1 MQDVHINL
9 REYSLAPFCVC
20 LQFHKIW
27 YNKQIGIF
35 HFFRERNSM
44 KKLLFILIILGA
56 AVYWGMSQ
64 GDDLSR
70 QAKASHG
77 GAIASREV
85 KPAKEE
91 KGVVSEIKETV
102 ATLISGMSSTP
113 TAQGTVG
120 KTDRA
125 APSSVVKEKA
135 EAGTLREK
143 WDDVAHFKEALESR
157 VHREK
162 FVPYDK
168 IPDLLKKGIIATED
182 RRYYDH
188 GAVDVIGVARALI
201 TNSIAGETLEGGSTI
216 AQQTVKN
223 IFLSN
228 ERTMTR
234 KAEELALAVQLERN
248 YSKEEILELYL
259 NTIYFGHGAYGVG
272 EASRVYFGK
281 APKDLN
287 LSQCAM
293 LAGLPQAPSA
303 YDPISHPKEG
313 AKRMTTVLALMA
325 QEGYITPEEAA
336 RSAMHL
342 WLK

>member
-1 MQDVHINL
+1 
-9 REYSLAPFCVC
+9 
-20 LQFHKIW
+20 
-27 YNKQIGIF
+27 
-35 HFFRERNSM
+35 M
-44 KKLLFILIILGA
+44 KKFLFLLIILGC

-77 GAIASREV
+77 GAVSAQPV

-91 KGVVSEIKETV
+91 KGIIAEVKDTVS
-102 ATLISGMSSTP
+102 TLISGMSSSP
-113 TAQGTVG
+113 TAQGVVE
-120 KTDRA
+120 KQA
-125 APSSVVKEKA
+125 KPSPASPSTVVKEKT

-143 WDDVAHFKEALESR
+143 WNDVSHFRESLESR

-188 GAVDVIGVARALI
+188 GAVDIIGVARAFI
-201 TNSIAGETLEGGSTI
+201 TNSMAGETLEGGSTI

-228 ERTMTR
+228 DRTMTR
-234 KAEELALAVQLERN
+234 KLEELALAVQLERN

-281 APKDLN
+281 EPKDLD

-303 YDPISHPKEG
+303 YDPISHPQEG
-313 AKRMTTVLALMA
+313 VKRMTTVLALMA

-336 RSAMHL
+336 KSAMHL

>member
-1 MQDVHINL
+1 
-9 REYSLAPFCVC
+9 
-20 LQFHKIW
+20 
-27 YNKQIGIF
+27 
-35 HFFRERNSM
+35 M
-44 KKLLFILIILGA
+44 KKFLFLLIILGC

-77 GAIASREV
+77 GAVSAQPV

-91 KGVVSEIKETV
+91 KGIIAEVKDTVS
-102 ATLISGMSSTP
+102 TLISGMSSSP
-113 TAQGTVG
+113 TAQGAVE
-120 KTDRA
+120 KQA
-125 APSSVVKEKA
+125 KPSPASPSTVVKEKT
-135 EAGTLREK
+135 EAGTLQEK
-143 WDDVAHFKEALESR
+143 WNDVSHFRESLESR

-188 GAVDVIGVARALI
+188 GAVDIIGVARAFI
-201 TNSIAGETLEGGSTI
+201 TNSMAGETLEGGSTI

-228 ERTMTR
+228 DRTMTR
-234 KAEELALAVQLERN
+234 KLEELALAVQLERN

-281 APKDLN
+281 EPKDLD

-303 YDPISHPKEG
+303 YDPISHPQEG

-336 RSAMHL
+336 KSAMHL

>member
-1 MQDVHINL
+1 
-9 REYSLAPFCVC
+9 
-20 LQFHKIW
+20 
-27 YNKQIGIF
+27 
-35 HFFRERNSM
+35 M
-44 KKLLFILIILGA
+44 KKFLFLLIILGC

-77 GAIASREV
+77 GAVSAQPV
-85 KPAKEE
+85 KPEKEE
-91 KGVVSEIKETV
+91 KGVIAEVKDTV
-102 ATLISGMSSTP
+102 ATLISGMSSSP
-113 TAQGTVG
+113 TAQGAVE
-120 KTDRA
+120 KQA
-125 APSSVVKEKA
+125 KPSPASPSMVVKEKT
-135 EAGTLREK
+135 EAGTLQEK
-143 WDDVAHFKEALESR
+143 WNDVSHFRESLESR

-188 GAVDVIGVARALI
+188 GAVDIIGVARAFI
-201 TNSIAGETLEGGSTI
+201 TNSMAGETLEGGSTI

-228 ERTMTR
+228 DRTMTR
-234 KAEELALAVQLERN
+234 KLEELALAVQLERN

-281 APKDLN
+281 EPKALD

-303 YDPISHPKEG
+303 YDPISHPQEG

-336 RSAMHL
+336 KSAMHL

>member
-1 MQDVHINL
+1 
-9 REYSLAPFCVC
+9 
-20 LQFHKIW
+20 
-27 YNKQIGIF
+27 
-35 HFFRERNSM
+35 M
-44 KKLLFILIILGA
+44 KKFLFLLIILGC

-77 GAIASREV
+77 GAVSAQPV
-85 KPAKEE
+85 KPEKEE
-91 KGVVSEIKETV
+91 KGIIAEVKDTVS
-102 ATLISGMSSTP
+102 TLISGMSSSP
-113 TAQGTVG
+113 TAQGSVE
-120 KTDRA
+120 KQA
-125 APSSVVKEKA
+125 KPSPASPSTVVKEKA

-143 WDDVAHFKEALESR
+143 WDDVSHFRESLESR

-188 GAVDVIGVARALI
+188 GAVDIIGVARAFI
-201 TNSIAGETLEGGSTI
+201 TNSMAGETLEGGSTI

-228 ERTMTR
+228 DRTMTR
-234 KAEELALAVQLERN
+234 KLEELALAVQLERN

-259 NTIYFGHGAYGVG
+259 NTIYFGHGTYGVG

-281 APKDLN
+281 EPKDLD

-303 YDPISHPKEG
+303 YDPISHPQEG

-336 RSAMHL
+336 KSAMHL

>member
-1 MQDVHINL
+1 
-9 REYSLAPFCVC
+9 
-20 LQFHKIW
+20 
-27 YNKQIGIF
+27 
-35 HFFRERNSM
+35 M
-44 KKLLFILIILGA
+44 KKFLFLLIILGC

-77 GAIASREV
+77 GAVSAQPV
-85 KPAKEE
+85 KPEKEE
-91 KGVVSEIKETV
+91 KGIIAEVKDTVS
-102 ATLISGMSSTP
+102 TLISGMSSSL
-113 TAQGTVG
+113 TAQGVVERQA
-120 KTDRA
+120 K
-125 APSSVVKEKA
+125 PSPASPSTVVKEKA
-135 EAGTLREK
+135 EAGTLQEK
-143 WDDVAHFKEALESR
+143 WNDVSHFKESLESR

-188 GAVDVIGVARALI
+188 GAVDIIGVARAFI
-201 TNSIAGETLEGGSTI
+201 TNSMAGETLEGGSTI

-228 ERTMTR
+228 DRTMTR
-234 KAEELALAVQLERN
+234 KLEELALAVQLERN

-281 APKDLN
+281 EPKDLD

-303 YDPISHPKEG
+303 YDPISHPQEG

-336 RSAMHL
+336 KSAMHL

>member
-1 MQDVHINL
+1 
-9 REYSLAPFCVC
+9 
-20 LQFHKIW
+20 
-27 YNKQIGIF
+27 
-35 HFFRERNSM
+35 M
-44 KKLLFILIILGA
+44 KKFLFLLIILGC

-77 GAIASREV
+77 GAVSAQPV
-85 KPAKEE
+85 KPEKEE
-91 KGVVSEIKETV
+91 KGIIAEVKDTVS
-102 ATLISGMSSTP
+102 TLISGMSSSP
-113 TAQGTVG
+113 TAQGVVE
-120 KTDRA
+120 KQA
-125 APSSVVKEKA
+125 KPSPASPSTVVKGKA

-143 WDDVAHFKEALESR
+143 WDDVSHFKESLESR

-188 GAVDVIGVARALI
+188 GAVDIIGVARAFI
-201 TNSIAGETLEGGSTI
+201 TNSMAGETLEGGSTI

-228 ERTMTR
+228 DRTMTR
-234 KAEELALAVQLERN
+234 KLEELALAVQLERN

-281 APKDLN
+281 EPKDLD

-303 YDPISHPKEG
+303 YDPISHPQEG

-336 RSAMHL
+336 KSAMHL

>member
-1 MQDVHINL
+1 
-9 REYSLAPFCVC
+9 
-20 LQFHKIW
+20 
-27 YNKQIGIF
+27 
-35 HFFRERNSM
+35 M
-44 KKLLFILIILGA
+44 KKFLFLLIILGC

-77 GAIASREV
+77 GAVSAQPV
-85 KPAKEE
+85 KPEKEE
-91 KGVVSEIKETV
+91 KGIIAEVKDTVS
-102 ATLISGMSSTP
+102 TLISGMSSSP
-113 TAQGTVG
+113 TAQGAVE
-120 KTDRA
+120 KQA
-125 APSSVVKEKA
+125 KPSPASPSTVVKEKT

-143 WDDVAHFKEALESR
+143 WDDVSHFRESLESR

-188 GAVDVIGVARALI
+188 GAVDIIGVARAFI
-201 TNSIAGETLEGGSTI
+201 TNSMAGETLEGGSTI

-228 ERTMTR
+228 DRTMTR
-234 KAEELALAVQLERN
+234 KLEELALAVQLERN

-281 APKDLN
+281 EPGALD

-303 YDPISHPKEG
+303 YDPISHPQEG

-336 RSAMHL
+336 KSAMHL

>member
-1 MQDVHINL
+1 
-9 REYSLAPFCVC
+9 
-20 LQFHKIW
+20 
-27 YNKQIGIF
+27 
-35 HFFRERNSM
+35 M
-44 KKLLFILIILGA
+44 KKFLFLLIILGC
-56 AVYWGMSQ
+56 AVCWGMSQ

-77 GAIASREV
+77 GAVSAQPV

-91 KGVVSEIKETV
+91 KGIIAEVKDTV
-102 ATLISGMSSTP
+102 ATLISGMSSSP
-113 TAQGTVG
+113 TAQGVVE
-120 KTDRA
+120 KQA
-125 APSSVVKEKA
+125 KPSPSSPSTVVKEKA

-143 WDDVAHFKEALESR
+143 WDDVSHFKESLESR

-188 GAVDVIGVARALI
+188 GAVDIIGVARAFI
-201 TNSIAGETLEGGSTI
+201 TNSMAGETLEGGSTI

-228 ERTMTR
+228 DRTMTR
-234 KAEELALAVQLERN
+234 KLEELALAVQLERN

-281 APKDLN
+281 EPKALD

-303 YDPISHPKEG
+303 YDPISHPQEG

-336 RSAMHL
+336 KSAMHL

>member
-1 MQDVHINL
+1 
-9 REYSLAPFCVC
+9 
-20 LQFHKIW
+20 
-27 YNKQIGIF
+27 
-35 HFFRERNSM
+35 M
-44 KKLLFILIILGA
+44 KKFLFLLIILGC

-77 GAIASREV
+77 GAVSAQPV

-91 KGVVSEIKETV
+91 KGIIAEVKDTVS
-102 ATLISGMSSTP
+102 TLISGMSSSP
-113 TAQGTVG
+113 TAQGAVE
-120 KTDRA
+120 KQA
-125 APSSVVKEKA
+125 KPSPTSPSTVVKEKA
-135 EAGTLREK
+135 EAGTLQEK
-143 WDDVAHFKEALESR
+143 WNDVSHFKESLESR

-188 GAVDVIGVARALI
+188 GAVDIIGVARAFI
-201 TNSIAGETLEGGSTI
+201 TNSMAGETLEGGSTI

-228 ERTMTR
+228 DRTMTR
-234 KAEELALAVQLERN
+234 KLEELALAVQLERN

-281 APKDLN
+281 EPKALD

-303 YDPISHPKEG
+303 YDPISHPQEG

-336 RSAMHL
+336 KSAMHL

>member
-1 MQDVHINL
+1 
-9 REYSLAPFCVC
+9 
-20 LQFHKIW
+20 
-27 YNKQIGIF
+27 
-35 HFFRERNSM
+35 M
-44 KKLLFILIILGA
+44 KKFLFLLIILGC

-77 GAIASREV
+77 GAVSAQPV
-85 KPAKEE
+85 KPEKEE
-91 KGVVSEIKETV
+91 KGIIAEVKDTV
-102 ATLISGMSSTP
+102 ATLISGMSSSP
-113 TAQGTVG
+113 TAQGAVE
-120 KTDRA
+120 KQA
-125 APSSVVKEKA
+125 KPSPASPSTVVKEKT

-143 WDDVAHFKEALESR
+143 WNDVSHFRESLESR

-188 GAVDVIGVARALI
+188 GAVDIIGVARAFI
-201 TNSIAGETLEGGSTI
+201 TNSMAGETLEGGSTI

-228 ERTMTR
+228 DRTMTR
-234 KAEELALAVQLERN
+234 KLEELALAVQLERN

-259 NTIYFGHGAYGVG
+259 NTIYFGHGTYGVG

-281 APKDLN
+281 EPKDLD

-303 YDPISHPKEG
+303 YDPISHPQEG

-336 RSAMHL
+336 KSAMHL

>member
-1 MQDVHINL
+1 
-9 REYSLAPFCVC
+9 
-20 LQFHKIW
+20 
-27 YNKQIGIF
+27 
-35 HFFRERNSM
+35 M
-44 KKLLFILIILGA
+44 KKFLFLLIILGC

-77 GAIASREV
+77 GAVSAQPV

-91 KGVVSEIKETV
+91 KGIIAEVKDTVS
-102 ATLISGMSSTP
+102 TLISGMSSSP
-113 TAQGTVG
+113 TAQGAVE
-120 KTDRA
+120 KQA
-125 APSSVVKEKA
+125 KPSPASPSTVVKEKA
-135 EAGTLREK
+135 EAGTLQEK
-143 WDDVAHFKEALESR
+143 WNDVSHFKESLESR

-188 GAVDVIGVARALI
+188 GAVDIIGVARAFI
-201 TNSIAGETLEGGSTI
+201 TNSMAGETLEGGSTI

-228 ERTMTR
+228 DRTMTR
-234 KAEELALAVQLERN
+234 KLEELALAVQLERN

-281 APKDLN
+281 EPKDLD

-303 YDPISHPKEG
+303 YDPISHPQEG

-336 RSAMHL
+336 KSAMHL

>member
-1 MQDVHINL
+1 
-9 REYSLAPFCVC
+9 
-20 LQFHKIW
+20 
-27 YNKQIGIF
+27 
-35 HFFRERNSM
+35 M
-44 KKLLFILIILGA
+44 KKFLFLLIILGC

-77 GAIASREV
+77 GAVSAQPV

-91 KGVVSEIKETV
+91 KGIIAEVKDTV
-102 ATLISGMSSTP
+102 DTLISGMSSSP
-113 TAQGTVG
+113 TAQGAVE
-120 KTDRA
+120 KQA
-125 APSSVVKEKA
+125 KPSPASPSTVVKEKA

-143 WDDVAHFKEALESR
+143 WNDVSHFKESLESR

-188 GAVDVIGVARALI
+188 GAVDIIGVARAFI
-201 TNSIAGETLEGGSTI
+201 TNSMAGETLEGGSTI

-228 ERTMTR
+228 DRTMTR
-234 KAEELALAVQLERN
+234 KLEELALAVQLERN

-259 NTIYFGHGAYGVG
+259 NTIYFGHGTYGVG

-281 APKDLN
+281 EPKDLD

-303 YDPISHPKEG
+303 YDPISHPQEG

-336 RSAMHL
+336 KSAMHL

>member
-1 MQDVHINL
+1 
-9 REYSLAPFCVC
+9 
-20 LQFHKIW
+20 
-27 YNKQIGIF
+27 
-35 HFFRERNSM
+35 M
-44 KKLLFILIILGA
+44 KKLLFLLIILGC

-77 GAIASREV
+77 GAVSAQPV
-85 KPAKEE
+85 KPEKEE
-91 KGVVSEIKETV
+91 KGIIAEVKDTVS
-102 ATLISGMSSTP
+102 TLISGMSSSP
-113 TAQGTVG
+113 TAQGAVE
-120 KTDRA
+120 KQA
-125 APSSVVKEKA
+125 KPSPASPSTVVKEKA

-143 WDDVAHFKEALESR
+143 WNDVSHFKESLESR

-188 GAVDVIGVARALI
+188 GAVDIIGVARAFI
-201 TNSIAGETLEGGSTI
+201 TNSMAGETLEGGSTI

-228 ERTMTR
+228 DRTMTR
-234 KAEELALAVQLERN
+234 KLEELALAVQLERN

-272 EASRVYFGK
+272 EASRVYFGREPK
-281 APKDLN
+281 ALD

-303 YDPISHPKEG
+303 YDPISHPQEG

-336 RSAMHL
+336 KSAMHL

>member
-1 MQDVHINL
+1 
-9 REYSLAPFCVC
+9 
-20 LQFHKIW
+20 
-27 YNKQIGIF
+27 
-35 HFFRERNSM
+35 M
-44 KKLLFILIILGA
+44 KKFLFLLIILGC

-77 GAIASREV
+77 GAVSAQPV

-91 KGVVSEIKETV
+91 KGIIAEVKDTVS
-102 ATLISGMSSTP
+102 TLISGMSSSP
-113 TAQGTVG
+113 TAQGAVE
-120 KTDRA
+120 KQA
-125 APSSVVKEKA
+125 KPSPASPSTVVKEKT

-143 WDDVAHFKEALESR
+143 WNDVSHFRESLESR

-188 GAVDVIGVARALI
+188 GAVDIIGVARAFI
-201 TNSIAGETLEGGSTI
+201 TNSMAGETLEGGSTI

-228 ERTMTR
+228 DRTMTR
-234 KAEELALAVQLERN
+234 KLEELALAVQLERN

-281 APKDLN
+281 EPKALD

-303 YDPISHPKEG
+303 YDPISHPQEG

-336 RSAMHL
+336 KSAMHL

>member
-1 MQDVHINL
+1 
-9 REYSLAPFCVC
+9 
-20 LQFHKIW
+20 
-27 YNKQIGIF
+27 
-35 HFFRERNSM
+35 M
-44 KKLLFILIILGA
+44 KKFLFLLIILGC

-77 GAIASREV
+77 GAVSAQPV

-91 KGVVSEIKETV
+91 KGIIAEVKDTVS
-102 ATLISGMSSTP
+102 TLISGMSSSP
-113 TAQGTVG
+113 TAQGAVE
-120 KTDRA
+120 KQA
-125 APSSVVKEKA
+125 KPSPASPSTVVKEKT

-143 WDDVAHFKEALESR
+143 WNDVSHFRESLESR

-188 GAVDVIGVARALI
+188 GAVDIIGVARAFI
-201 TNSIAGETLEGGSTI
+201 TNSMAGETLEGGSTI

-228 ERTMTR
+228 DRTMTR
-234 KAEELALAVQLERN
+234 KLEELALAVQLERN

-281 APKDLN
+281 EPGALD

-303 YDPISHPKEG
+303 YDPISHPQEG

-336 RSAMHL
+336 KSAMHL

>member
-1 MQDVHINL
+1 
-9 REYSLAPFCVC
+9 
-20 LQFHKIW
+20 
-27 YNKQIGIF
+27 
-35 HFFRERNSM
+35 M
-44 KKLLFILIILGA
+44 KKFLFLLIILGC

-77 GAIASREV
+77 GAVSAQPV
-85 KPAKEE
+85 KPEKEE
-91 KGVVSEIKETV
+91 KGIIAEVKDTVS
-102 ATLISGMSSTP
+102 TLISGMSSSP
-113 TAQGTVG
+113 TDQGAVE
-120 KTDRA
+120 KQA
-125 APSSVVKEKA
+125 KPSPASPSTVVKEKT
-135 EAGTLREK
+135 EAGTLQEK
-143 WDDVAHFKEALESR
+143 WDDVSHFRESLESR

-188 GAVDVIGVARALI
+188 GAVDIIGVARAFI
-201 TNSIAGETLEGGSTI
+201 TNSMAGETLEGGSTI

-228 ERTMTR
+228 DRTMTR
-234 KAEELALAVQLERN
+234 KLEELALAVQLERN

-259 NTIYFGHGAYGVG
+259 NTIYFGHGTYGVG

-281 APKDLN
+281 EPKDLD

-303 YDPISHPKEG
+303 YDPISHPQEG

-336 RSAMHL
+336 KSAMHL

>member
-1 MQDVHINL
+1 
-9 REYSLAPFCVC
+9 
-20 LQFHKIW
+20 
-27 YNKQIGIF
+27 
-35 HFFRERNSM
+35 M
-44 KKLLFILIILGA
+44 KKFLFLLIILGC

-77 GAIASREV
+77 GAVSAQPV
-85 KPAKEE
+85 KPEKEE
-91 KGVVSEIKETV
+91 KGIIAEVKDTV
-102 ATLISGMSSTP
+102 ATLISGMSSSP
-113 TAQGTVG
+113 TAQGVVE
-120 KTDRA
+120 KQA
-125 APSSVVKEKA
+125 KPSPASPSTVVKEKA
-135 EAGTLREK
+135 ESGTVREK

-188 GAVDVIGVARALI
+188 GAVDIIGVGRAFI
-201 TNSIAGETLEGGSTI
+201 TNSMAGETLEGGSTI

-234 KAEELALAVQLERN
+234 KIEELALAVQLERN

-281 APKDLN
+281 APKDLD

-303 YDPISHPKEG
+303 YDPISHPQEG

-336 RSAMHL
+336 KSAMHL

>member
-1 MQDVHINL
+1 
-9 REYSLAPFCVC
+9 
-20 LQFHKIW
+20 
-27 YNKQIGIF
+27 
-35 HFFRERNSM
+35 M
-44 KKLLFILIILGA
+44 KKFLFLLIILGC

-77 GAIASREV
+77 GAVSAQPV
-85 KPAKEE
+85 KPEKEE
-91 KGVVSEIKETV
+91 KGIIAEVKDTV
-102 ATLISGMSSTP
+102 ATLISGMSSSP
-113 TAQGTVG
+113 TAQGAVE
-120 KTDRA
+120 KQA
-125 APSSVVKEKA
+125 KPSPASPSTVVKEKT
-135 EAGTLREK
+135 EAGTLQEK
-143 WDDVAHFKEALESR
+143 WNDVSHFKESLESR

-188 GAVDVIGVARALI
+188 GAVDIIGVARAFI
-201 TNSIAGETLEGGSTI
+201 TNSMAGETLEGGSTI

-228 ERTMTR
+228 DRTMTR
-234 KAEELALAVQLERN
+234 KLEELALAVQLERN

-281 APKDLN
+281 EPKALD

-303 YDPISHPKEG
+303 YDPISHPQEG

-336 RSAMHL
+336 KSAMHL

>member
-1 MQDVHINL
+1 
-9 REYSLAPFCVC
+9 
-20 LQFHKIW
+20 
-27 YNKQIGIF
+27 
-35 HFFRERNSM
+35 M
-44 KKLLFILIILGA
+44 KKFLFLLIILGV

-77 GAIASREV
+77 GAVSAQPV

-91 KGVVSEIKETV
+91 KGIIAEVKDTVS
-102 ATLISGMSSTP
+102 TLISGMSSSP
-113 TAQGTVG
+113 TAQGVVE
-120 KTDRA
+120 KQA
-125 APSSVVKEKA
+125 KPSPASPSTVVKEKA

-143 WDDVAHFKEALESR
+143 WDDVSHFKESLESR

-188 GAVDVIGVARALI
+188 GAVDIIGVARAFI
-201 TNSIAGETLEGGSTI
+201 TNSMAGETLEGGSTI

-228 ERTMTR
+228 DRTMTR
-234 KAEELALAVQLERN
+234 KLEELALAVQLERN

-259 NTIYFGHGAYGVG
+259 NTIYFGHGTYGVG

-281 APKDLN
+281 EPKDLD

-303 YDPISHPKEG
+303 YDPISHPQEG

-336 RSAMHL
+336 KSAMHL

>member
-1 MQDVHINL
+1 
-9 REYSLAPFCVC
+9 
-20 LQFHKIW
+20 
-27 YNKQIGIF
+27 
-35 HFFRERNSM
+35 M
-44 KKLLFILIILGA
+44 KKFLFLLIILGC

-77 GAIASREV
+77 GAVSAQPV

-91 KGVVSEIKETV
+91 KGIIAEVKDTVS
-102 ATLISGMSSTP
+102 TLISGMSSSP
-113 TAQGTVG
+113 TAQGVVE
-120 KTDRA
+120 KQA
-125 APSSVVKEKA
+125 KPSPASPSTVVKEKT
-135 EAGTLREK
+135 EAGTLQEK
-143 WDDVAHFKEALESR
+143 WNDVSHFRESLESR

-188 GAVDVIGVARALI
+188 GAVDIIGVARAFI
-201 TNSIAGETLEGGSTI
+201 TNSMAGETLEGGSTI

-228 ERTMTR
+228 DRTMTR
-234 KAEELALAVQLERN
+234 KLEELALAVQLERN

-281 APKDLN
+281 EPKDLD

-303 YDPISHPKEG
+303 YDPISHPQEG

-336 RSAMHL
+336 KSAMHL

>member
-1 MQDVHINL
+1 
-9 REYSLAPFCVC
+9 
-20 LQFHKIW
+20 
-27 YNKQIGIF
+27 
-35 HFFRERNSM
+35 M
-44 KKLLFILIILGA
+44 KKFLFLLIILGC

-77 GAIASREV
+77 GAVSAQPV
-85 KPAKEE
+85 KLEKEE
-91 KGVVSEIKETV
+91 KGIIAEVKDTV
-102 ATLISGMSSTP
+102 ATLISGMSSSP
-113 TAQGTVG
+113 TAQGAVE
-120 KTDRA
+120 KQA
-125 APSSVVKEKA
+125 KPSPASPSTVVKEKA

-143 WDDVAHFKEALESR
+143 WNDVSHFKESLESR

-188 GAVDVIGVARALI
+188 GAVDIIGVARAFI
-201 TNSIAGETLEGGSTI
+201 TNSMAGETLEGGSTI

-228 ERTMTR
+228 DRTMTR
-234 KAEELALAVQLERN
+234 KLEELALAVQLERN

-281 APKDLN
+281 EPKALD

-303 YDPISHPKEG
+303 YDPISHPQEG

-336 RSAMHL
+336 KSAMHL

>member
-1 MQDVHINL
+1 
-9 REYSLAPFCVC
+9 
-20 LQFHKIW
+20 
-27 YNKQIGIF
+27 
-35 HFFRERNSM
+35 M
-44 KKLLFILIILGA
+44 KKFLFLLIILGC

-77 GAIASREV
+77 GAVSAQPV

-91 KGVVSEIKETV
+91 KGIIAEVKDTVS
-102 ATLISGMSSTP
+102 TLISGMSSSP
-113 TAQGTVG
+113 TAQGGVE
-120 KTDRA
+120 KQA
-125 APSSVVKEKA
+125 KPSPASPSTVVKEKM
-135 EAGTLREK
+135 EAGTLQEK
-143 WDDVAHFKEALESR
+143 WNDVSHFRESLESR

-188 GAVDVIGVARALI
+188 GAVDIIGVARAFI
-201 TNSIAGETLEGGSTI
+201 TNSMAGETLEGGSTI

-228 ERTMTR
+228 DRTMTR
-234 KAEELALAVQLERN
+234 KLEELALAVQLERN

-281 APKDLN
+281 EPKALD

-303 YDPISHPKEG
+303 YDPISHPQEG

-336 RSAMHL
+336 KSAMHL

>member
-1 MQDVHINL
+1 
-9 REYSLAPFCVC
+9 
-20 LQFHKIW
+20 
-27 YNKQIGIF
+27 
-35 HFFRERNSM
+35 M
-44 KKLLFILIILGA
+44 KKFLFLLIILGC

-77 GAIASREV
+77 GAVSAQPV
-85 KPAKEE
+85 KPEKEE
-91 KGVVSEIKETV
+91 KGIIAEVKDTV
-102 ATLISGMSSTP
+102 ATLISGMSSSP
-113 TAQGTVG
+113 TAQGAVE
-120 KTDRA
+120 KQA
-125 APSSVVKEKA
+125 KPSPASPSTVVKEKA

-143 WDDVAHFKEALESR
+143 WDDVSYFRESLESR

-188 GAVDVIGVARALI
+188 GAVDIIGVARAFI
-201 TNSIAGETLEGGSTI
+201 TNSMAGETLEGGSTI

-228 ERTMTR
+228 DRTMTR
-234 KAEELALAVQLERN
+234 KLEELALAVQLERN

-259 NTIYFGHGAYGVG
+259 NTIYFGHGTYGVG

-281 APKDLN
+281 EPKDLD

-303 YDPISHPKEG
+303 YDPISHPQEG

-336 RSAMHL
+336 KSAMHL

>member
-1 MQDVHINL
+1 
-9 REYSLAPFCVC
+9 
-20 LQFHKIW
+20 
-27 YNKQIGIF
+27 
-35 HFFRERNSM
+35 M
-44 KKLLFILIILGA
+44 KKFLFLLIILGC

-77 GAIASREV
+77 GAVSAQPV

-91 KGVVSEIKETV
+91 KGIIAEVKDTVS
-102 ATLISGMSSTP
+102 TLISGMSSSP
-113 TAQGTVG
+113 TAQGVVE
-120 KTDRA
+120 KQA
-125 APSSVVKEKA
+125 KPSPASPSTVVKEKA

-143 WDDVAHFKEALESR
+143 WNDVSHFRESLESR

-188 GAVDVIGVARALI
+188 GAVDIIGVARAFI
-201 TNSIAGETLEGGSTI
+201 TNSMAGETLEGGSTI

-228 ERTMTR
+228 DRTMTR
-234 KAEELALAVQLERN
+234 KLEELALAVQLERN

-259 NTIYFGHGAYGVG
+259 NTIYFGHGTYGVG

-281 APKDLN
+281 EPGALD

-303 YDPISHPKEG
+303 YDPISHPQEG

-336 RSAMHL
+336 KSAMHL

>member
-1 MQDVHINL
+1 
-9 REYSLAPFCVC
+9 
-20 LQFHKIW
+20 
-27 YNKQIGIF
+27 
-35 HFFRERNSM
+35 M
-44 KKLLFILIILGA
+44 KKFLFLLIILGC

-77 GAIASREV
+77 GAVSAQPV

-91 KGVVSEIKETV
+91 KGVIAEVKDTV
-102 ATLISGMSSTP
+102 ATLISGMSSSP
-113 TAQGTVG
+113 TAQGAVE
-120 KTDRA
+120 KQA
-125 APSSVVKEKA
+125 KPSPASPSTVVKEKA
-135 EAGTLREK
+135 EAGTLQEK
-143 WDDVAHFKEALESR
+143 WNDVSHFRESLESR

-188 GAVDVIGVARALI
+188 GAVDIIGVARAFI
-201 TNSIAGETLEGGSTI
+201 TNSMAGETLEGGSTI

-228 ERTMTR
+228 DRTMTR
-234 KAEELALAVQLERN
+234 KLEELALAVQLERN

-281 APKDLN
+281 EPKALD

-303 YDPISHPKEG
+303 YDPISHPQEG

-336 RSAMHL
+336 KSAMHL

>member
-1 MQDVHINL
+1 
-9 REYSLAPFCVC
+9 
-20 LQFHKIW
+20 
-27 YNKQIGIF
+27 
-35 HFFRERNSM
+35 M
-44 KKLLFILIILGA
+44 KKFLFLLIILGC

-77 GAIASREV
+77 GAVSAQPV

-91 KGVVSEIKETV
+91 KGIIAEVKDTVS
-102 ATLISGMSSTP
+102 TLISGMSSSP
-113 TAQGTVG
+113 TAQGVVE
-120 KTDRA
+120 KQA
-125 APSSVVKEKA
+125 KPSPASPSTVVKEKT
-135 EAGTLREK
+135 EAGTLQEK
-143 WDDVAHFKEALESR
+143 WNDVSHFRESLESR

-188 GAVDVIGVARALI
+188 GAVDIIGVARAFI
-201 TNSIAGETLEGGSTI
+201 TNSMAGETLEGGSTI

-228 ERTMTR
+228 DRTMTR
-234 KAEELALAVQLERN
+234 KLEELALAVQLERN
-248 YSKEEILELYL
+248 YSKEEILGLYL

-281 APKDLN
+281 APKDLD

-303 YDPISHPKEG
+303 YDPISHPQEG

-336 RSAMHL
+336 KSAMHL

>member
-1 MQDVHINL
+1 
-9 REYSLAPFCVC
+9 
-20 LQFHKIW
+20 
-27 YNKQIGIF
+27 
-35 HFFRERNSM
+35 M
-44 KKLLFILIILGA
+44 KKFLFLLIILGC

-77 GAIASREV
+77 GAVSAQPV

-91 KGVVSEIKETV
+91 KGIIAEVKDTVS
-102 ATLISGMSSTP
+102 TLISGMSSSP
-113 TAQGTVG
+113 TAQGAVE
-120 KTDRA
+120 KQA
-125 APSSVVKEKA
+125 KPSPASPSTVVKEKA

-143 WDDVAHFKEALESR
+143 WDDVSHFKESLESR

-188 GAVDVIGVARALI
+188 GAVDIIGVARAFI
-201 TNSIAGETLEGGSTI
+201 TNSMAGETLEGGSTI

-228 ERTMTR
+228 DRTMTR
-234 KAEELALAVQLERN
+234 KLEELALAVQLERN

-259 NTIYFGHGAYGVG
+259 NTIYFGHGTYGVG

-281 APKDLN
+281 EPKDLD

-303 YDPISHPKEG
+303 YDPISHPQEG

-336 RSAMHL
+336 KSAMHL

>member
-1 MQDVHINL
+1 
-9 REYSLAPFCVC
+9 
-20 LQFHKIW
+20 
-27 YNKQIGIF
+27 
-35 HFFRERNSM
+35 M
-44 KKLLFILIILGA
+44 KKFLFLLIILGY

-77 GAIASREV
+77 GAVSAQPV

-91 KGVVSEIKETV
+91 KGIIAEVKDTVS
-102 ATLISGMSSTP
+102 TLISGMSSSP
-113 TAQGTVG
+113 TAQGAVE
-120 KTDRA
+120 KQA
-125 APSSVVKEKA
+125 KPSPTSPSTVVKEKA

-143 WDDVAHFKEALESR
+143 WNDVSHFKESLESR

-188 GAVDVIGVARALI
+188 GAVDIIGVARAFI
-201 TNSIAGETLEGGSTI
+201 TNSMAGETLEGGSTI

-228 ERTMTR
+228 DRTMTR
-234 KAEELALAVQLERN
+234 KLEELALAVQLERN

-281 APKDLN
+281 EPKALD

-303 YDPISHPKEG
+303 YDPISHPQEG

-336 RSAMHL
+336 KSAMHL

>member
-1 MQDVHINL
+1 
-9 REYSLAPFCVC
+9 
-20 LQFHKIW
+20 
-27 YNKQIGIF
+27 
-35 HFFRERNSM
+35 M
-44 KKLLFILIILGA
+44 KKFLFLLIILGC

-77 GAIASREV
+77 GAVSAQPV

-91 KGVVSEIKETV
+91 KGIIAEVKDTV
-102 ATLISGMSSTP
+102 ATLISGMPSSP
-113 TAQGTVG
+113 TAQGAVE
-120 KTDRA
+120 KQA
-125 APSSVVKEKA
+125 KPSPASPSTVVKEKA

-143 WDDVAHFKEALESR
+143 WNDVSHFKESLESR

-188 GAVDVIGVARALI
+188 GAVDIIGVARAFI
-201 TNSIAGETLEGGSTI
+201 TNSMAGETLEGGSTI

-228 ERTMTR
+228 DRTMTR
-234 KAEELALAVQLERN
+234 KLEELALAVQLERN

-259 NTIYFGHGAYGVG
+259 NTIYFGHGTYGVG

-281 APKDLN
+281 EPKDLD

-303 YDPISHPKEG
+303 YDPISHPQEG

-336 RSAMHL
+336 KSAMHL

>member
-1 MQDVHINL
+1 
-9 REYSLAPFCVC
+9 
-20 LQFHKIW
+20 
-27 YNKQIGIF
+27 
-35 HFFRERNSM
+35 M
-44 KKLLFILIILGA
+44 KKFLFLLIILGC

-77 GAIASREV
+77 GAVSAQPV

-91 KGVVSEIKETV
+91 KGVIAEVKDTV
-102 ATLISGMSSTP
+102 ATLISGMSSSP
-113 TAQGTVG
+113 TAQGAVE
-120 KTDRA
+120 KQA
-125 APSSVVKEKA
+125 KPSPASPSTVVKEKA

-143 WDDVAHFKEALESR
+143 WDDVSHFRESLESR

-188 GAVDVIGVARALI
+188 GAVDIIGVARAFI
-201 TNSIAGETLEGGSTI
+201 TNSMAGETLEGGSTI

-228 ERTMTR
+228 DRTMTR
-234 KAEELALAVQLERN
+234 KLEELALAVQLERN

-259 NTIYFGHGAYGVG
+259 NTIYFGHGTYGVG

-281 APKDLN
+281 EPKDLD

-303 YDPISHPKEG
+303 YDPISHPQEG

-336 RSAMHL
+336 KSAMHL

>member
-1 MQDVHINL
+1 
-9 REYSLAPFCVC
+9 
-20 LQFHKIW
+20 
-27 YNKQIGIF
+27 
-35 HFFRERNSM
+35 M
-44 KKLLFILIILGA
+44 KKFLFLLIILGC

-77 GAIASREV
+77 GAVSAQPV

-91 KGVVSEIKETV
+91 KGIIAEVKDTVS
-102 ATLISGMSSTP
+102 TLISGMSSSP
-113 TAQGTVG
+113 TAQGVVE
-120 KTDRA
+120 KQA
-125 APSSVVKEKA
+125 KPSPASPSTVVKEKT
-135 EAGTLREK
+135 EAGTLQEK
-143 WDDVAHFKEALESR
+143 WNDVSHFRESLESR

-188 GAVDVIGVARALI
+188 GAVDIIGVARAFI
-201 TNSIAGETLEGGSTI
+201 TNSMAGETLEGGSTI

-228 ERTMTR
+228 DRTMTR
-234 KAEELALAVQLERN
+234 KLEELALAVQLERN

-281 APKDLN
+281 EPKDLD

-303 YDPISHPKEG
+303 YDPISHPQEG
-313 AKRMTTVLALMA
+313 AKCMTTVLALMA

-336 RSAMHL
+336 KSAMHL

>member
-1 MQDVHINL
+1 
-9 REYSLAPFCVC
+9 
-20 LQFHKIW
+20 
-27 YNKQIGIF
+27 
-35 HFFRERNSM
+35 M
-44 KKLLFILIILGA
+44 KKFLFLLIILGC

-77 GAIASREV
+77 GAVSAQPV

-91 KGVVSEIKETV
+91 KGIIAEVKDTVS
-102 ATLISGMSSTP
+102 TLISGMSSSP
-113 TAQGTVG
+113 TAQGAVE
-120 KTDRA
+120 KQA
-125 APSSVVKEKA
+125 KPSPASPSTVVKEKA

-143 WDDVAHFKEALESR
+143 WDDVSHLRESLESR

-188 GAVDVIGVARALI
+188 GAVDIIGVARAFI
-201 TNSIAGETLEGGSTI
+201 TNSMAGETLEGGSTI

-228 ERTMTR
+228 DRTMTR
-234 KAEELALAVQLERN
+234 KLEELALAVQLERN

-281 APKDLN
+281 EPKALD

-303 YDPISHPKEG
+303 YDPISHPQEG

-336 RSAMHL
+336 KSAMHL

>member
-1 MQDVHINL
+1 
-9 REYSLAPFCVC
+9 
-20 LQFHKIW
+20 
-27 YNKQIGIF
+27 
-35 HFFRERNSM
+35 M
-44 KKLLFILIILGA
+44 KKFLFLLIILGC

-77 GAIASREV
+77 GAVSAQPV
-85 KPAKEE
+85 KPEKEE
-91 KGVVSEIKETV
+91 KGIIAEVKDTVS
-102 ATLISGMSSTP
+102 TLISGMSSSP
-113 TAQGTVG
+113 TAQGAVE
-120 KTDRA
+120 KQA
-125 APSSVVKEKA
+125 KPSPASPSTVVKEKT
-135 EAGTLREK
+135 EAGTLQEK
-143 WDDVAHFKEALESR
+143 WNDVSHFKESLESR

-188 GAVDVIGVARALI
+188 GAVDIIGVARAFI
-201 TNSIAGETLEGGSTI
+201 TNSMAGETLEGGSTI

-228 ERTMTR
+228 DRTMTR
-234 KAEELALAVQLERN
+234 KLEELALAVQLERN

-281 APKDLN
+281 EPKALD

-303 YDPISHPKEG
+303 YDPISHPQEG

-336 RSAMHL
+336 KSAMHL

>member
-1 MQDVHINL
+1 
-9 REYSLAPFCVC
+9 
-20 LQFHKIW
+20 
-27 YNKQIGIF
+27 
-35 HFFRERNSM
+35 M
-44 KKLLFILIILGA
+44 KKFLFLLIILGC

-77 GAIASREV
+77 GAVSAQPV
-85 KPAKEE
+85 KPEKEE
-91 KGVVSEIKETV
+91 KGIIAEVKDTVS
-102 ATLISGMSSTP
+102 TLISGMSSSP
-113 TAQGTVG
+113 TAQGAVE
-120 KTDRA
+120 KQA
-125 APSSVVKEKA
+125 KPSPASPSTVVKEKA

-143 WDDVAHFKEALESR
+143 WDDVSHFRESLESR

-188 GAVDVIGVARALI
+188 GAVDIIGVARAFI
-201 TNSIAGETLEGGSTI
+201 TNSMAGETLEGGSTI

-234 KAEELALAVQLERN
+234 KLEELALAVQLERN

-281 APKDLN
+281 EPKDLD

-303 YDPISHPKEG
+303 YDPISHPQEG

-336 RSAMHL
+336 KSAMHL

>member
-1 MQDVHINL
+1 
-9 REYSLAPFCVC
+9 
-20 LQFHKIW
+20 
-27 YNKQIGIF
+27 
-35 HFFRERNSM
+35 M
-44 KKLLFILIILGA
+44 KKFLFLLIILGC

-77 GAIASREV
+77 GAVSAQPV

-91 KGVVSEIKETV
+91 KGVIAEVKDTVS
-102 ATLISGMSSTP
+102 TLISGMSSSP
-113 TAQGTVG
+113 TAQGAVE
-120 KTDRA
+120 KQA
-125 APSSVVKEKA
+125 KPSPASPSTVVKEKT
-135 EAGTLREK
+135 EAGTLQEK
-143 WDDVAHFKEALESR
+143 WNDVSHFRESLESR

-188 GAVDVIGVARALI
+188 GAVDIIGVARAFI
-201 TNSIAGETLEGGSTI
+201 TNSMAGETLEGGSTI

-228 ERTMTR
+228 DRTMTR
-234 KAEELALAVQLERN
+234 KLEELALAVQLERN

-281 APKDLN
+281 EPKDLD

-303 YDPISHPKEG
+303 YDPISHPQEG

-336 RSAMHL
+336 KSAMHL